1 MSPRTRSSL
10 ISDIFSFTEAG
21 YFDKPIA
28 FDLSTYLAHEFDF
41 LPWSAFISR
50 IKFYTDL
57 FESTS
62 NFRPIQAFLRDLVK
76 PYYTKLGWI
85 ENIETD
91 LWTDRF

>member
-10 ISDIFSFTEAG
+10 ISDIFSLTEAG

-28 FDLSTYLAHEFDF
+28 FDLSTYLLNEFDF
-41 LPWSAFISR
+41 LPWSTFFCR
-50 IKFYTDL
+50 IKFYTNL

-62 NFRPIQAFLRDLVK
+62 SYRSVQDFLRNLVK
-76 PYYTKLGWI
+76 PYYTKLGWT